1 MTYAIT
7 VYTKNKNK
15 KQPDT
20 LGKEGRAPYHG
31 VQGEALTERGN
42 FLKLEVYTLLKGRD
56 FTS

>member
-1 MTYAIT
+1 MQLLFTQKI
-7 VYTKNKNK
+7 KINKNK

-42 FLKLEVYTLLKGRD
+42 FLKLEVYTL
-56 FTS
+56 